1 MANRFTDSFNGQQY
15 YQPQQNGNLFSKWS
29 ECQSNPAQFL
39 ANNNINV
46 PEQYRSSPEMTAK
59 YLLGNLNGQQQ
70 NLVMQKV
77 NMFKAMFGLR

>member
-15 YQPQQNGNLFSKWS
+15 YQPQQNGNMFSKWS

-46 PEQYRSSPEMTAK
+46 PEQYRSSPEMMAK
-59 YLLGNLNGQQQ
+59 YLLANSNGQQQ

-77 NMFKAMFGLR
+77 NMLKAMFGLR